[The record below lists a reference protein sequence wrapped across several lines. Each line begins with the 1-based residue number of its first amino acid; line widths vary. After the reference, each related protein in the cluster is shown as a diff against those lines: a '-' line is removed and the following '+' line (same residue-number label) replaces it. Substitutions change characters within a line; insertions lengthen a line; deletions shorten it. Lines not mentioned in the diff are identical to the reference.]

1 MTRIFIAALACVLC
15 ATATFATDMNTPQ
28 ALVARF
34 LSLAKSDRDAAAAM
48 LDPKAFV
55 IVGHVGFPMT
65 PETLQAEIGC
75 VLQNGPEVGQPFET
89 PGRQI
94 FTVLSNWLCPLEVSP
109 DGKPVKVT
117 YIVEGDHILGTYLE
131 FAYETVP

>member
-48 LDPKAFV
+48 LHPKAFAV
-55 IVGHVGFPMT
+55 IGDMGFPMT
-65 PETLQAEIGC
+65 PKTLPTEIGC
-75 VLQNGPEVGQPFET
+75 VQQNGPEVGQPFET
-89 PGRQI
+89 PRLQV
-94 FTVLSNWLCPLEVSP
+94 FTVLTNWLCPLEGTPIGRPAKLTFV
-109 DGKPVKVT
+109 
-117 YIVEGDHILGTYLE
+117 VEGDHILGTSLE
-131 FAYETVP
+131 FTDETVP